1 MKPEPTINVKVSQSQ
16 ISAVLGLVYNYI
28 HSQNFNDL
36 SQDEQELILTLDSVF
51 AQAEDLIYSELV

>member
-28 HSQNFNDL
+28 HSQDFNDL
-36 SQDEQELILTLDSVF
+36 SRDEQELILTLDSVF
-51 AQAEDLIYSELV
+51 AQAEDEIYSQLV

>member
-36 SQDEQELILTLDSVF
+36 SQNEQELILTLDAVF
-51 AQAEDLIYSELV
+51 AQAEDLIYSELA

>member
-28 HSQNFNDL
+28 HSQDFNDL
-36 SQDEQELILTLDSVF
+36 SQNEQELILTLDSVF
-51 AQAEDLIYSELV
+51 AQAEDLIYSELA

>member
-16 ISAVLGLVYNYI
+16 ISAILGLVYNYI
-28 HSQNFNDL
+28 HTADFSHL

>member
-1 MKPEPTINVKVSQSQ
+1 MKPEPTIKVKVSQSQ

-28 HSQNFNDL
+28 HSQNFSHL

-51 AQAEDLIYSELV
+51 AQAEDLIYSELA

>member
-36 SQDEQELILTLDSVF
+36 SQDEQELILTLDAVF
-51 AQAEDLIYSELV
+51 AQAEDLIYSQLV

>member
-28 HSQNFNDL
+28 HTADFSHL
-36 SQDEQELILTLDSVF
+36 SRDEQELILTLDAVF
-51 AQAEDLIYSELV
+51 AQAEDEIYSQLA

>member
-28 HSQNFNDL
+28 HSQDFNDL
-36 SQDEQELILTLDSVF
+36 SQNEQDLILTLDSVF
-51 AQAEDLIYSELV
+51 AQAEDLIYSQLV

>member
-36 SQDEQELILTLDSVF
+36 SLDEQELILTLDSVF
-51 AQAEDLIYSELV
+51 AQAEDAIYSELV

>member
-1 MKPEPTINVKVSQSQ
+1 MRSEPTISLTVSQSQ

-36 SQDEQELILTLDSVF
+36 SQNEQELILTLDSVF
-51 AQAEDLIYSELV
+51 AQAEDLIYSELA

>member
-36 SQDEQELILTLDSVF
+36 SQNEQELILTLDSVF
-51 AQAEDLIYSELV
+51 AQAEDEIYSQLV

>member
-36 SQDEQELILTLDSVF
+36 SLDEQELILTLDAVF
-51 AQAEDLIYSELV
+51 AQAEDEIYSQLA

>member
-36 SQDEQELILTLDSVF
+36 SQAEQELILTLDAVF
-51 AQAEDLIYSELV
+51 AQAEDLIYSQLV

>member
-1 MKPEPTINVKVSQSQ
+1 MKPEPNINVTVSQSQ

-36 SQDEQELILTLDSVF
+36 SRDEQELILTLDSVF
-51 AQAEDLIYSELV
+51 AQAEDEIYSQLA

>member
-28 HSQNFNDL
+28 HSQDFNDL
-36 SQDEQELILTLDSVF
+36 SQNEQELILTLDSVF
-51 AQAEDLIYSELV
+51 AQAEDAIYSELV

>member
-1 MKPEPTINVKVSQSQ
+1 MKPEPTINIKVSQSQ

-28 HSQNFNDL
+28 HSQDFNHL
-36 SQDEQELILTLDSVF
+36 TTNEQELILTLDSVF